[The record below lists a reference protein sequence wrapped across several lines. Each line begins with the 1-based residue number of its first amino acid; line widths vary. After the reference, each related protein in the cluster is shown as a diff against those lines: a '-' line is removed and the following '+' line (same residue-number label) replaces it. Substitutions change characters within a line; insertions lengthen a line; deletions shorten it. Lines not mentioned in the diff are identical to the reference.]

1 MLQSGSII
9 IIDNRK
15 TLSKFWHLILN
26 FSKERVMRQH
36 KTEVQIVFYYIFD
49 VYPSETRKIVGWDL
63 ILSIEDSL
71 DRHIVLICYC
81 CDLM

>member
-9 IIDNRK
+9 IDNRK
-15 TLSKFWHLILN
+15 ILSKFWHLILN

-49 VYPSETRKIVGWDL
+49 VYPSETKKNCRVGL
-63 ILSIEDSL
+63 NFV
-71 DRHIVLICYC
+71 H
-81 CDLM
+81 